1 MSELKKKILALR
13 NSVLNHECDIVNV
26 LFNAH
31 VVAKTF
37 GFNDFDDW
45 ITTELDG
52 YQNGAR
58 IPEYRH
64 FQGVLKAG
72 DSYNH
77 WVIADFCDAE
87 LEQQISEQVLV
98 DPISKIVS
106 LSNKDYDNRLILSL
120 PEQLQATLNSVFQN
134 RYCTQFALFI
144 PTDVLVNIVNAV
156 KREIID
162 WTIKIEAENINRDN
176 MQRTSDWQ
184 KSEKNVQQTVKNY
197 GSGTIIIIGHGATV
211 GSIAGNNN
219 QVNFNY
225 EDLRKTMSAVE
236 SAIEEDTGLSE
247 DDKKS
252 ARELLADINSKIE
265 KQAKPTVIQ
274 ILLKAFK
281 DFLIGAGSCVVA
293 GLILA

>member
-1 MSELKKKILALR
+1 
-13 NSVLNHECDIVNV
+13 
-26 LFNAH
+26 
-31 VVAKTF
+31 
-37 GFNDFDDW
+37 
-45 ITTELDG
+45 
-52 YQNGAR
+52 
-58 IPEYRH
+58 
-64 FQGVLKAG
+64 
-72 DSYNH
+72 
-77 WVIADFCDAE
+77 
-87 LEQQISEQVLV
+87 
-98 DPISKIVS
+98 
-106 LSNKDYDNRLILSL
+106 
-120 PEQLQATLNSVFQN
+120 
-134 RYCTQFALFI
+134 
-144 PTDVLVNIVNAV
+144 
-156 KREIID
+156 
-162 WTIKIEAENINRDN
+162 

-197 GSGTIIIIGHGATV
+197 GSGTIIIIGHGAMV